1 MKRKLFGEI
10 LNDAARDRIPD
21 DLNLLPRIA
30 AQYEMQKGSR
40 MKPKFKFALAAVL
53 ALAVLAVILFSVPT
67 VAEAM
72 QRVLGYVPGLGLVEQ
87 GAPLR
92 VLAEPVSVDRDGVS
106 LTVENGSSDS
116 QRTILLISV
125 QGVSS
130 EGATAC
136 ANGSPQLRLAD
147 GTVFPV
153 KEGAGYG
160 RDNEYYQRL
169 VFDALPAKGEKVT
182 LEIPCL
188 MMHVAGKT
196 PENWQIPLVFEAAPD
211 LQVAPVIELPPVPAG
226 EPLAQPEQP
235 VESPYGIALA
245 VEKMVALDDGYILM
259 GNISWTDETLGD
271 YSVSLFD
278 PLIVDAQ
285 GNAVPFEFVSPDVVP
300 EPGSK
305 RSNWA
310 MKIEGKEQHWPI
322 TIQGD
327 ADVTLSLTDRPSFTL
342 DLSNP
347 PAEGQ
352 SKELNIDLEAG
363 GHTIKVLSYTTGKD
377 PDANGTLTF
386 RVLGDPE
393 VMSVMFFDT
402 TNPVLGGGGGGGGGG
417 GNGAPTEPVPF
428 ETSFTYNGALPGGQT
443 QIAVTAVMLRVDGN
457 WEVNWKP

>member
-1 MKRKLFGEI
+1 MKRKPFGEI
-10 LNDAARDRIPD
+10 LDDAARDRIPD

-53 ALAVLAVILFSVPT
+53 ALAVLAVILFSVPP

-92 VLAEPVSVDRDGVS
+92 VLAEPVTVDRDGVS

-116 QRTILLISV
+116 QRTILLVSA
-125 QGVSS
+125 QGVRS
-130 EGATAC
+130 EGVTAC
-136 ANGSPQLRLAD
+136 TGGSPQLRLAD
-147 GTVFPV
+147 GTALPV
-153 KEGAGYG
+153 KEGVVHG
-160 RDNEYYQRL
+160 RDTGYHQRL
-169 VFDALPAKGEKVT
+169 VFDALPAKAENVT

-188 MMHVAGKT
+188 MLHVAGQT

-211 LQVAPVIELPPVPAG
+211 LEVAPVIELPPAPAG

-245 VEKMVALDDGYILM
+245 VDKMVALDDGYILM

-271 YSVSLFD
+271 YSVNLFD
-278 PLIVDAQ
+278 PQIVDAA
-285 GNAVPFEFVSPDVVP
+285 GNRVPFEFVSPDIVP
-300 EPGSK
+300 DPGSK

-310 MKIEGKEQHWPI
+310 MKIEGKEQDWPI
-322 TIQGD
+322 TIQSD
-327 ADVTLSLTDRPSFTL
+327 ADVTLSLTDRPSFPL

-352 SKELNIDLEAG
+352 SKELNIELNAG
-363 GHTIKVLSYTTGKD
+363 GHAIKVLSYTTGKY
-377 PDANGTLTF
+377 PDGNSTLTF
-386 RVLGDPE
+386 KVLGDPE

-402 TNPVLGGGGGGGGGG
+402 VYPVLGGGGGGGGGG
-417 GNGAPTEPVPF
+417 GAPTEPVPF
-428 ETSFTYNGALPGGQT
+428 ETSFTYNGALPDGQT
-443 QIAVTAVMLRVDGN
+443 QIAVTAVMLKIDGN
-457 WEVNWKP
+457 WEVSWRP